1 MEIDRAGFEVLSPE
15 ECLRLLASSQW
26 GRVAISIGALPA
38 ILPVRFALDDQQQ
51 IVFRAGPKT
60 ALASGTCS
68 EVVAFQV
75 DGTDDDKSHWSV
87 LATGVARHLSGA
99 DADQAA
105 RSGLPSWSAD
115 AEDHLVAIH
124 PEVLSGRRSPASQ
137 S

>member
-38 ILPVRFALDDQQQ
+38 ILPVRFAIDDEQ
-51 IVFRAGPKT
+51 ILFRAAPNT
-60 ALASGTCS
+60 ALASGTRG

-87 LATGVARHLSGA
+87 LVTGVARHLNGG
-99 DADQAA
+99 DVDRAA
-105 RSGLPSWSAD
+105 RTGLPTWSAD
-115 AEDHLVAIH
+115 AADHLVAID
-124 PEVLSGRRSPASQ
+124 PEVVSGRRSPAALC
-137 S
+137 